1 MKVSWIYGTIIPCFH
16 DLATTGV
23 KNNSVVTI
31 GVKNNAVFTMASG
44 ICLASGGGRC
54 CYQPPSSCCR
64 PPLNPSPP
72 ERWLPNFH
80 PWLRQGR
87 AGPVT
92 GDWPGSDLSPSS
104 KSLSRFNL
112 LVYLCLF

>member
-1 MKVSWIYGTIIPCFH
+1 
-16 DLATTGV
+16 
-23 KNNSVVTI
+23 
-31 GVKNNAVFTMASG
+31 MASG

-54 CYQPPSSCCR
+54 CYQPPSSCYR

-112 LVYLCLF
+112 LVYLSLLKVEDDQKGPAPCRRRWFRRVANGSQWRHKTNVQRHFLY